1 MKEAS
6 IIILAA
12 GLGTRMKSSLPKVL
26 HEVSDQPMIYHIVNE
41 ARKLSKDIHIV
52 LYHQHELIKNRLNSY
67 FDDLNYHL
75 QDFQNF
81 PGTGG
86 AVMGIAPK
94 HENVLI

>member
-26 HEVSDQPMIYHIVNE
+26 HEVSDEPMIYHIVNE
-41 ARKLSKDIHIV
+41 ARKLSEDIHIV
-52 LYHQHELIKNRLNSY
+52 LYHQHELIKNRVESY

-94 HENVLI
+94 HENV